1 VGEGQSPRPP
11 RARARPPP
19 FSHATTCL
27 ACVRHSCK
35 PFPSVRPALDYAAP
49 PIYRR
54 CAIPSKLMGCASA
67 GGSAVPCATCGAAG
81 TEPSLQGTADDGGCP
96 RVPQVYPRA
105 LASRCPAASAF
116 ASASASLHHRP
127 RPLLIA
133 SIPHTALATPI
144 GTGWLVEAAL
154 CLRVAGRLGSLTV
167 TAEPAARY
175 RSSTA
180 SSTTRSPQ
188 SRRSPQCPYGHRCSL
203 SPRPARSPLSLCAPQ
218 PAPLHRLPRRCLD

>member
-1 VGEGQSPRPP
+1 MLEADGGGCVPARCVGEGQSPRPP
-11 RARARPPP
+11 RARARPPT

-54 CAIPSKLMGCASA
+54 CAIPSKLTGCASA

-81 TEPSLQGTADDGGCP
+81 TEPSLQWSADDGGCP

-105 LASRCPAASAF
+105 LASRCTAASAF
-116 ASASASLHHRP
+116 ASASVSLHHRP
-127 RPLLIA
+127 RP
-133 SIPHTALATPI
+133 
-144 GTGWLVEAAL
+144 
-154 CLRVAGRLGSLTV
+154 LRVAGRLGSLTV

-175 RSSTA
+175 HLSTA

-188 SRRSPQCPYGHRCSL
+188 SRRSPQCPCT
-203 SPRPARSPLSLCAPQ
+203 AAP
-218 PAPLHRLPRRCLD
+218 